1 MPYIPLSKI
10 SIKHTTGGLLKF
22 ASNGKSYAGPYI
34 KVNNGKYYA
43 GTSNTSIGPELVLD
57 TISHVEGDKPFGSTK
72 EVLKYSLLKKDIRK
86 FLEDIKPV
94 PVVKNTPTELDY
106 EAGVYKRF
114 FSKRING
121 NNYLEIDRDTYN
133 SIIKKDGKYD
143 HNLYNVGAINW
154 YITGND
160 VHRQN
165 SLEIKRT
172 EINFPNIF
180 YLFPVLNEFLQPST
194 EVQENLY
201 TNGGELYYGDSTE
214 YIGPYHVH
222 PLQGPMV
229 GATHVTSPHPKLYY
243 FNQLPQIGDS
253 SYEDFLANY
262 NQITCYK
269 CITVG
274 YQSATAGPDNTSG
287 NFPIKEVVSITRSR
301 LLGCPKN
308 SYFSFDEAHNAC
320 FPPPLPEEEPE
331 LGLGGERP
339 ETPEG
344 GTPNTGFY
352 ATFPNDPFGGDYSG
366 FDMPPDTTNPFDSGF
381 FGGGSGGVTGTG
393 LGNIPDTAGSGFAGN
408 TNFSEG
414 TGYNCFTANTLVTM
428 ADGTEKTISSIKVG
442 EKVKSEIGES
452 TVLEIQIHD
461 EGDYEVYSI
470 NGSKPFVT
478 EEHPFKTIDG
488 WKAIDPFLTF
498 EKHQISSNALNLQ
511 DIVYKIDGKEVINS
525 IELGSVKY
533 PKVYNLSLDNE
544 HVYYANG
551 YLVHNNKG
559 AGNSNSSLSDNP
571 NDYNFDIGDGTL
583 YHY

>member
-43 GTSNTSIGPELVLD
+43 GTSNTSIGPEL
-57 TISHVEGDKPFGSTK
+57 I
-72 EVLKYSLLKKDIRK
+72 
-86 FLEDIKPV
+86 LEAIKPV

-106 EAGVYKRF
+106 GNGVYKRF

-160 VHRQN
+160 VHRRN

-201 TNGGELYYGDSTE
+201 TNGGELYYGDGTE

-243 FNQLPQIGDS
+243 FNQLPQIGDT

-262 NQITCYK
+262 NQIACYK

-274 YQSATAGPDNTSG
+274 NQTISVGPDNTP
-287 NFPIKEVVSITRSR
+287 FTIPTKEVVSITRSR
-301 LLGCPKN
+301 LLGCPKD
-308 SYFSFDEAHNAC
+308 SYFSFDDAHNAC
-320 FPPPLPEEEPE
+320 FPPYEASDQE
-331 LGLGGERP
+331 LGAGGERGP
-339 ETPEG
+339 ILEG
-344 GTPNTGFY
+344 GAPPSPIY

-366 FDMPPDTTNPFDSGF
+366 FDMPPNTTGGSSGYGGGAGTGGAAGSGGPGGLGAGGLGSGGAGGSVG
-381 FGGGSGGVTGTG
+381 GGGSSTFGQGG
-393 LGNIPDTAGSGFAGN
+393 LGGGLGGF
-408 TNFSEG
+408 T
-414 TGYNCFTANTLVTM
+414 CFTANTLITM
-428 ADGTEKTISSIKVG
+428 ADGSEKTISSVQIG

-452 TVLEIQIHD
+452 TILDIQIH
-461 EGDYEVYSI
+461 EGDHEVYSI
-470 NGSKPFVT
+470 NGGKPFVT

-511 DIVYKIDGKEVINS
+511 DIVYKIDGKEIINS
-525 IELGSVKY
+525 IEIGSVKY

-559 AGNSNSSLSDNP
+559 AGNLDSSLSDNP
-571 NDYNFDIGDGTL
+571 DDYNFDLGDGSHL
-583 YHY
+583 HY